1 MGAPKKP
8 NTKKIQDSEN
18 DEDDD
23 DLEPQSS
30 KKKLFDDD
38 DDDLDVPLDDD
49 LGRGGFESF
58 DDEDEDD
65 Y

>member
-8 NTKKIQDSEN
+8 NTKKIEN
-18 DEDDD
+18 SDNDPDDDEFDPQVKKKAVDEDEDD
-23 DLEPQSS
+23 
-30 KKKLFDDD
+30 FDG
-38 DDDLDVPLDDD
+38 PLDDD
-49 LGRGGFESF
+49 LGRGYESF

>member
-8 NTKKIQDSEN
+8 NTKKIEN
-18 DEDDD
+18 SDNDPDDD
-23 DLEPQSS
+23 DEFDPKV
-30 KKKLFDDD
+30 KKKVVDDD
-38 DDDLDVPLDDD
+38 DDDFDGPLDDD
-49 LGRGGFESF
+49 LGRGYESF

>member
-8 NTKKIQDSEN
+8 NTKKIEN
-18 DEDDD
+18 SDNDPDDD
-23 DLEPQSS
+23 EFDPKV
-30 KKKLFDDD
+30 KKKAVDDD
-38 DDDLDVPLDDD
+38 DDDFDGPLDDD
-49 LGRGGFESF
+49 LGRGYESF